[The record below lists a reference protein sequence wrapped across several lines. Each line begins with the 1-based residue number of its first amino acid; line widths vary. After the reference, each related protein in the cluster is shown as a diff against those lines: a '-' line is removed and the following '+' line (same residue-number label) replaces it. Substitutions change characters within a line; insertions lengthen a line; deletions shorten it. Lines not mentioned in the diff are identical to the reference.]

1 MSEVKFMQNREL
13 SWLKFNERV
22 LEKGKLDSLP
32 LYERL
37 KFVSIFESNLTEFF
51 MVRVGSLTDLSMLKN
66 QPRDNKTDWT
76 ASEQLDRIYQDVR
89 PLYAMKDIIYHDL
102 EKNLREL
109 GIRNLK
115 YGELNVEEKR
125 FIDNYYFIHIQP
137 LMSPN
142 VVHKMHPFPFMENK
156 LIHIVAELIDINGKN
171 SYLILPIRENIP
183 KIIRIGSSQNY
194 IMTEEVILNFAESL
208 LPNYQLK
215 DKFIVRV
222 TRNSDINLEQNSDED
237 EDYKKYVKKILKNR
251 RRLAAVRL
259 ESNKSLSSKVEKFL
273 IKNLCLE
280 KENIYITS
288 SPLDLGYVWT
298 LPSTL
303 GVENFTNISYKK
315 FDPRKTEMVDEDISL
330 MAQIEKQDVLLSY
343 PFESMDTL
351 IKLIREAAVDP
362 RVFSIK
368 VTIYRLASNS
378 QLVRYL
384 LRAADEGK
392 EVTAIMELRARFD
405 EENNIDYSEELL
417 KGGVNV
423 LYGIENYKVHSKVCL
438 ISYRDDKKTKYITH
452 LGTGNYNESTAKSY
466 QDMNI
471 ITSHNGIGLDAN
483 NFFNNLQ
490 ISKIDNSYEYLIQS
504 PSTLRQT
511 ILDLID
517 KEIQKGEEGYLR
529 LKCNSVTDKGIIEKI
544 SEASQSGVKVDM
556 VVRGICCILP
566 GVKGATENVDVI
578 SLVGRFLEHARIYQF
593 GKADRAQI
601 YISSADLMS
610 RNTQR
615 RVEIGTLVLDPDI
628 KRYLLEYLDNQFKD
642 TVNAKRLLPTG
653 EYVNIEGEMFDSQD
667 FQMHYEPDYLDKSAQ
682 IKEDLTVSH
691 TINEDEFA
699 AQKAVS
705 SDHEIE
711 KEKFFKNFWD
721 RIKSIFS

>member
-1 MSEVKFMQNREL
+1 MSDINYMQNREL

-22 LEKGKLDSLP
+22 LEKGKLETLP

-37 KFVSIFESNLTEFF
+37 KFVSIFDSNLTEFF
-51 MVRVGSLTDLSMLKN
+51 MVRVGSLTDLSLLKN
-66 QPRDNKTDWT
+66 QPRDNKTGWS

-89 PLYAMKDIIYHDL
+89 PLYAMKDIIFYEV
-102 EKNLREL
+102 EKRFREI
-109 GIRNLK
+109 GISNLK
-115 YGELNVEEKR
+115 YDELNVEEKKWV
-125 FIDNYYFIHIQP
+125 DNYYLNHIHP

-156 LIHIVAELIDINGKN
+156 IIHIVAELVDKEGKTC
-171 SYLILPIRENIP
+171 YLILPIRGNIP
-183 KIIRIGSSQNY
+183 KLIKIDGTTNY
-194 IMTEEVILNFAESL
+194 IMMEEVILNFAESL
-208 LPNYQLK
+208 VPNYQIK

-259 ESNKSLSSKVEKFL
+259 EVNKTLSNKVEKFL
-273 IKNLCLE
+273 IKNLELK

-288 SPLDLGYVWT
+288 SPIDLGYVWG
-298 LPSTL
+298 LPNTL
-303 GVENFTNISYKK
+303 GAEHFTEIAHNK
-315 FDPRKTEMVDEDISL
+315 FTPRKTNMVDEDLSL
-330 MAQIEKQDVLLSY
+330 MAQIEKKDVFLSY
-343 PFESMDTL
+343 PYESMDTL

-392 EVTAIMELRARFD
+392 EVTALMELRARFD

-423 LYGIENYKVHSKVCL
+423 LYGIENFKVHSKVCL
-438 ISYRDDKKTKYITH
+438 ISYRDDNQTKYITH
-452 LGTGNYNESTAKSY
+452 LGTGNYNESTAKLY

-471 ITSHNGIGLDAN
+471 ITAHNGIGLDAN

-490 ISKIDNSYEYLIQS
+490 ISKIDNAYDYLIQS

-511 ILDLID
+511 ILELMD

-544 SEASQSGVKVDM
+544 SEASQNGVKVDM

-566 GVKGATENVDVI
+566 GVEGATENVDVI

-593 GKADRAQI
+593 GKGDRAQI

-615 RVEIGTLVLDPDI
+615 RVEIGTPVLDPDI
-628 KRYLLEYLDNQFKD
+628 RRYLLEFLDKQFKD

-653 EYVNIEGEMFDSQD
+653 EYINVEGEYFDSHD
-667 FQMHYEPDYLDKSAQ
+667 FQIHYVPEYLSRQIEEIVETEEQPVPVDITNVEPTRLEAQ
-682 IKEDLTVSH
+682 
-691 TINEDEFA
+691 
-699 AQKAVS
+699 S
-705 SDHEIE
+705 SEG
-711 KEKFFKNFWD
+711 FFKELWNK
-721 RIKSIFS
+721 IKSIFS